1 VVRAFILTIV
11 LALLVVAPAQAK
23 APAKYT
29 VKFTTTKGSFDVAVQ
44 RAWAPRG
51 ADRFYDLVRARYFDG
66 DRLFR
71 VLPGFVVQ
79 WGFNPKPSV
88 SQKWLNAT
96 IKDDPVKQTNAP
108 GTITFANTG
117 QPGSRAAQVFV
128 NLGNNK
134 QLDSLMFAPFGKVTR
149 GMNVL
154 RKLYSAYGEQA
165 SSAQQQMAEQGEPF
179 IKKSF
184 PKLDV
189 ILRARI
195 TSS

>member
-1 VVRAFILTIV
+1 M
-11 LALLVVAPAQAK
+11 PA
-23 APAKYT
+23 
-29 VKFTTTKGSFDVAVQ
+29 SD
-44 RAWAPRG
+44 G
-51 ADRFYDLVRARYFDG
+51 ADRFYDLVRAKYFDG

-96 IKDDPVKQTNAP
+96 IEDDPVKQTNAP

-117 QPGSRAAQVFV
+117 QPASRAAQVFV

-149 GMNVL
+149 GMSVL
-154 RKLYSAYGEQA
+154 RKLYSRYGEQA
-165 SSAQQQMAEQGEPF
+165 SGAQQQMAEQGEPF
-179 IKKSF
+179 IKKNF